1 MAMKNTQRGFALL
14 IAIIFM
20 SVMLTFGLVLSSLAY
35 KQQVLASSAVE
46 SQYAFY
52 VSDAALE
59 CALYADQQMNAFDY
73 SSHSAINH
81 PSTITCNGASATEL
95 SYSYDATA
103 LVVKERLSFDP
114 VSGPG
119 ARCADVTV
127 YKYSAPQPPDNMT
140 SYLFSQG
147 YDVSCATVSS
157 PSGARLVSRGLNVH
171 YSGSVQAPLPSG
183 MNVEYLVVAG
193 GGGGSST
200 ARGGGGAGGMLTA
213 SGFPVV
219 TGTPITVTVGAGGAV
234 GNPIGTKGGDSSFDS
249 ITATGGGYGAADVNA
264 GDGGSGGGQGSGS
277 VSTGSPGHGIAG
289 QGSNGNG
296 GGGNSYGGGGG
307 AGGSPAALWAGGVG
321 LSSSISGVAITYA
334 VGGPPS
340 GSTGT
345 TPGSGGNNI
354 AGTSKGG
361 IVIIRYPDTDPAAA
375 STTGS
380 PTITVTGGYRI
391 YSWTA
396 SGSITF

>member
-59 CALYADQQMNAFDY
+59 CALYADQQLNAFDY

-103 LVVKERLSFDP
+103 LVVNERLSFDS
-114 VSGPG
+114 VSGSA

-147 YDVSCATVSS
+147 YDVSCATVNS
-157 PSGARLVSRGLNVH
+157 PNGARLVSRGLNVH
-171 YSGSVQAPLPSG
+171 YSGSVQAPAPSG

-193 GGGGSST
+193 GGGGGDSG
-200 ARGGGGAGGMLTA
+200 RGGGGGGLLAGTYA
-213 SGFPVV
+213 VT
-219 TGTPITVTVGAGGAV
+219 TGTAYTITVGSGGLGSAVIGFNVSAGLNG
-234 GNPIGTKGGDSSFDS
+234 GNSVFDT
-249 ITATGGGYGAADVNA
+249 ITAFGGGYGNGGA
-264 GDGGSGGGQGSGS
+264 GGGNGGSGGGDSG
-277 VSTGSPGHGIAG
+277 TGTVG
-289 QGSNGNG
+289 QGHNGALRA
-296 GGGNSYGGGGG
+296 GGG
-307 AGGSPAALWAGGVG
+307 AGSAAANYSPGAG
-321 LSSSISGVAITYA
+321 LASSISGSSVTYA
-334 VGGPPS
+334 AGAYLTALTNPGDGGKNLQ
-340 GSTGT
+340 TG
-345 TPGSGGNNI
+345 N
-354 AGTSKGG
+354 AGT
-361 IVIIRYPDTDPAAA
+361 VIIRYPDTDPAAA

-380 PTITVTGGYRI
+380 PTITVSGGYRI
-391 YSWTA
+391 YKWTA